1 MKMQRR
7 WLGRIWEHLKSV
19 LDLSD
24 VTSLRLRKQGR
35 IYYLNS
41 KNDKNMRISN
51 ILTLLFVLPLNNKII
66 NL

>member
-51 ILTLLFVLPLNNKII
+51 MLTLLFVLPLNNNII